1 MTRQE
6 ANELADDLQRH
17 LDLVTATGDS
27 ERIAN
32 ACELHL
38 RVLDAL
44 DPEGTMAFCR
54 EALREIIEQTEAD
67 RHSNDPVR
75 RANGDEAAELLAEAY
90 REARYRKK

>member
-6 ANELADDLQRH
+6 ASELAADLQRH

-38 RVLDAL
+38 GVLEAL
-44 DPEGTMAFCR
+44 DLEGTMAFCR
-54 EALREIIEQTEAD
+54 EALREIIERTEAD
-67 RHSNDPVR
+67 RHSDDPVR
-75 RANGDEAAELLAEAY
+75 RANADEAAELLAEVY
-90 REARYRKK
+90 RAACRWKK